1 MKAYELP
8 AKVTPEGKLD
18 LTSVILEELLPSQ
31 RVRVIILVEEATD
44 TSETPSNAYIETTET
59 GNKLLPEVTD
69 RRQQLELLKHIT
81 ERMQQNPLPLE
92 ASPLTREELH
102 ERG

>member
-1 MKAYELP
+1 MKAYEVP

-18 LTSVILEELLPSQ
+18 LTSVVLEELSPSQ

-44 TSETPSNAYIETTET
+44 TPETSSNTYIETNEID
-59 GNKLLPEVTD
+59 NKLLPEVTD
-69 RRQQLELLKHIT
+69 RRQQLELLRQIT

-92 ASPLTREELH
+92 ASPLTREALH
-102 ERG
+102 ERR

>member
-1 MKAYELP
+1 MKAYEVP

-18 LTSVILEELLPSQ
+18 LTSVVLEELSPSQ

-44 TSETPSNAYIETTET
+44 TPEAPSSAYTET
-59 GNKLLPEVTD
+59 NQTDNKLLPEVTD

-92 ASPLTREELH
+92 SSRLTREALH